1 MIGASDIVRMTDAD
15 VERVVPVLARAFAGD
30 PLFVWIEPDPA
41 RRAVF
46 LQGFMRALAWRSHLF
61 SLAFTSAPLA
71 LGASLWKGPELDELS
86 VEQKRRCGLDRAMDP
101 LDANGRRRLSAMD
114 EVEDLLAL
122 TVPLPRWYLGVLAV
136 TPEAQGQGLGQRL
149 VEGVLARADAE
160 GLPVSL
166 ETMREANLDY
176 YARFGFA
183 RAAEGRL
190 AGDGPRFWI
199 LRRAPASSPG
209 RP

>member
-1 MIGASDIVRMTDAD
+1 MGVSAIVRMADAD
-15 VERVVPVLARAFAGD
+15 VERVAPVLARAFAAD

-41 RRAVF
+41 RRAVC

-61 SLAFTSAPLA
+61 SVAFTSAPLG
-71 LGASLWKGPELDELS
+71 LGASLWKGPELDALS
-86 VEQKRRCGLDRAMDP
+86 AEQERRCGLDRVMDP
-101 LDANGRRRLSAMD
+101 LDAEGRGRLSAMD

-149 VEGVLARADAE
+149 VEGVLARADAD

-166 ETMREANLDY
+166 ETLREANLDY

-199 LRRAPASSPG
+199 LRRPPASSSGGP
-209 RP
+209 